1 MKKIRETDIKLNIYN
16 NELFVEY
23 KCVMELV
30 EKYNKMVDILGDTNE
45 QY

>member
-1 MKKIRETDIKLNIYN
+1 MKKIRETDIKLNIHN
-16 NELFVEY
+16 DELFVEY